1 MKNFI
6 DVTEKG
12 NVDNFLVALN
22 ENSFLIYSPTSM
34 KKTNFVN
41 CQNIY
46 CLSTNKITKDVENIN
61 QIMKNIPTNVEKIIA
76 IGGGT
81 AIDIGKFISSKLN
94 KNLIAIPSMLSTNVY
109 ATDKVALLIN
119 NNKTTLLAKSPDK
132 IFVDYNYL
140 KKSSVFN
147 LYGLADIFSI
157 YTALYDWN
165 LAKTYNNEDINLK
178 IYEEAQD
185 LLTDTIYFIKNNTYD
200 NIINQIEQIYYI
212 VGKAGLITNNY
223 GSGRPESCSEHI
235 LAKEIE
241 KNINI
246 HHGISVSISIIIMS
260 LIQQNSS
267 KDIYDCLLKIKVL
280 KDIKKYNI
288 TRNLLFNIL
297 KDLPVRKDR
306 FSVVNLYNRDD
317 DFINH
322 ILDEYEKVIR
332 GYNYVNNK

>member
-12 NVDNFLVALN
+12 NVDNFLATLN
-22 ENSFLIYSPTSM
+22 KNSFLIYSPTSM

-41 CQNIY
+41 RQNIY
-46 CLSTNKITKDVENIN
+46 CLSTIKITKDIENIN
-61 QIMKNIPTNVEKIIA
+61 QIMKTIPINVEEIIA

-132 IFVDYNYL
+132 IFIDYNYL

-165 LAKTYNNEDINLK
+165 LAKIYKKEDINLK

-185 LLTDTIYFIKNNTYD
+185 LLTGTIYFIKNNTYD
-200 NIINQIEQIYYI
+200 NIINHIEQIYYI
-212 VGKAGLITNNY
+212 VGKAGSITNIY
-223 GSGRPESCSEHI
+223 GSGRPESGSEHI

-260 LIQQNSS
+260 LIQQHSS
-267 KDIYDCLLKIKVL
+267 QDIYDCLLKIKVL
-280 KDIKKYNI
+280 KGIKKYNI

-297 KDLPVRKDR
+297 KDLPIRKDR
-306 FSVVNLYNRDD
+306 YSVVDLYNRDD

-322 ILDEYEKVIR
+322 ILDEYEKIISEV
-332 GYNYVNNK
+332 